1 MTVREF
7 INVTDFGR
15 YSVVCGEVSEDNMP
29 TPVNPENPL
38 EMDAFGGYIV
48 AAVQTGLFD
57 IGGMEIRGEDGKPV
71 MEAEIHVRGSFAKD
85 SRVKAVKVHG

>member
-15 YSVVCGEVSEDNMP
+15 YTVVCGEVSEDNLP

-57 IGGMEIRGEDGKPV
+57 IGGLEIRGQNGPV
-71 MEAEIHVRGSFAKD
+71 LEAELHVMGSFAKACK
-85 SRVKAVKVHG
+85 VKAVKVHG

>member
-1 MTVREF
+1 MTVRDF

-15 YSVVCGEVSEDNMP
+15 YTVVCGEVSEDNLP

-57 IGGMEIRGEDGKPV
+57 IGEAV
-71 MEAEIHVRGSFAKD
+71 LEAELHVKGSFEKASK
-85 SRVKAVKVHG
+85 VKAVKVHG

>member
-15 YSVVCGEVSEDNMP
+15 YTVVCGEVSEDNLP

-38 EMDAFGGYIV
+38 EMDAFGAYIV
-48 AAVQTGLFD
+48 AAAQTGLFD
-57 IGGMEIRGEDGKPV
+57 IGETV
-71 MEAEIHVRGSFAKD
+71 LEAEIHVRGSFAKATK
-85 SRVKAVKVHG
+85 VKAVKVHG